1 MKNHS
6 FSTELSKLSTV
17 PQAEERY
24 KISRKTLMKHAS
36 EIGAVVRF
44 GKSVR
49 INIDKMDA
57 YVDAQLNS
65 DEKGATE

>member
-1 MKNHS
+1 MKNNS
-6 FSTELSKLSTV
+6 FSAELSKLSTV

-36 EIGAVVRF
+36 DIGAVVRF

-49 INIDKMDA
+49 INIEKMDK
-57 YVDAQLNS
+57 YVDSQRSNNT
-65 DEKGATE
+65 KGE